1 MGQARTRLEHA
12 DTLATPALKLVFI
25 INDDIYQRF
34 PHLFQGLGTVDEAYQ
49 VTLKPNATP
58 HALYAARNVPIPLR
72 VKMEH
77 MSVIYPIWTAQQSGV
92 WALWWYLKG
101 AVSKDMGRPKT
112 SN

>member
-12 DTLATPALKLVFI
+12 GIPTTPALKLVFI

-58 HALYAARNVPIPLR
+58 HALYAARNVPILLR
-72 VKMEH
+72 EKVRGACKDGTYECDISH
-77 MSVIYPIWTAQQSGV
+77 VDSPTEWCVGIVVVPKKSGE
-92 WALWWYLKG
+92 
-101 AVSKDMGRPKT
+101 
-112 SN
+112 